1 MKAME
6 KRILDFMNDKGYV
19 PLKAEELAPAMEIED
34 NKLKLFFDALRKL
47 EKDGKVILSK
57 KKRYCLCQ
65 HMQLLS
71 GRIEGKS
78 GGYAFFIPDAEGRR
92 DLFIHSGNL
101 HGALHND
108 RVLVKVIHS
117 PNVVNGNDEGEVVR
131 ILNHANCRILGYYIA
146 KEGGGVVSPEDSRI
160 VCEVAIPKSRN
171 GGAEDGDVV
180 IAEVSSWNSK
190 GTRVRGKVAEIV
202 GRKNEPGMDM
212 ETVIRKFQLSEEFP
226 PEVLENALHVAKITS
241 DDFENRR
248 DLRNDLLITIDGDDA
263 KDLDDAVSLSVMK
276 NGHFLLGVHIADVG
290 HYVTTGSP
298 LDKEAYNRGTSVYFP
313 DRVIPMLPKELS
325 NGICSLNPKE
335 DRLALSCAME
345 IDQKGQVVTYD
356 IFESVICSAARM
368 TYREVNAILAG
379 DKDLK
384 DKYAFLVEMLEQLD
398 QLRVVLSKRRQR
410 RGALNFDFPEAKV
423 ILDEAGEPL
432 EIRKRTHGRGEQLIE
447 ECMIVA
453 NETVAGEF
461 YHRDIPFIYRVHD
474 CPPDDKMLELQELI
488 APFGLTLSNNMG
500 DVRPSHFQ
508 SLLGKIEDFP
518 EKPLLEMMVLR
529 TMSHALYDTENRGHF
544 GLASDCYAHFTSP
557 IRRYPDLA
565 IHRVIKK
572 CLHLNYFEADDCG
585 RLLRRLE
592 DAALQSS
599 TRERLAEEAERE
611 ATDIK
616 KARYMATH
624 IDEEFI
630 GIISGVV
637 SYGFFVELENT
648 VNGFVHISTL
658 PKEYFAFHA
667 NSKKLICKKLNISF
681 RMGDAVR
688 VKLVRVNVDLHHVD
702 FEFIDF
708 VRKDE

>member
-6 KRILDFMNDKGYV
+6 KRILDFMNDKSYV

-34 NKLKLFFDALRKL
+34 DKLKLFFDTLRKL
-47 EKDGKVILSK
+47 ERDGRVILSK

-78 GGYAFFIPDAEGRR
+78 GGYAFFIPDAEGRG
-92 DLFIHSGNL
+92 DLFLPSGNL

-108 RVLVKVIHS
+108 RVLAKVVHS

-131 ILNHANCRILGYYIA
+131 ILHHANSRILGYYAA
-146 KEGGGVVSPEDSRI
+146 KEGGGVVHPEDNRI
-160 VCEVAIPKSRN
+160 VCEVAVPKSRN

-180 IAEVSSWNSK
+180 IAEVSSWNNT
-190 GTRVRGKVAEIV
+190 GTKVRGKVAEVI

-212 ETVIRKFQLSEEFP
+212 ETVIRKFQLPEEFP
-226 PEVLENALHVAKITS
+226 QAVLENAAAVAKITPK
-241 DDFENRR
+241 DLEGRR
-248 DLRNDLLITIDGDDA
+248 DLREDLLITIDGADA
-263 KDLDDAVSLSVMK
+263 RDLDDAVSLTKME

-290 HYVTTGSP
+290 HYVTVGSP

-335 DRLALSCAME
+335 DRLTLSCIME
-345 IDQKGQVVTYD
+345 IDRKGRVVTYD

-368 TYREVNAILAG
+368 TYRDVNAILAG
-379 DKDLK
+379 DEGLRE
-384 DKYAFLVEMLEQLD
+384 KYAFLVEMLEQLD
-398 QLRVVLSKRRQR
+398 QLRAVLTKRRQR

-432 EIRKRTHGRGEQLIE
+432 EIRKRVHDRGEQLIE

-500 DVRPSHFQ
+500 DVRSGHFQ
-508 SLLGKIEDFP
+508 SLLAKIEELP
-518 EKPLLEMMVLR
+518 EKPLLEMMILR

-544 GLASDCYAHFTSP
+544 GLASDCYTHFTSP
-557 IRRYPDLA
+557 IRRYPDLS
-565 IHRVIKK
+565 IHRVIKDT
-572 CLHLNYFEADDCG
+572 LHFRVSEEDNHG

-616 KARYMATH
+616 KARYMAAH
-624 IDEEFI
+624 IDEEFT

-648 VNGFVHISTL
+648 VDGFVHVSTL
-658 PKEYFAFHA
+658 PKEYFSFHA
-667 NSKKLICKKLNISF
+667 NSKKLVCKKLNISF
-681 RMGDAVR
+681 RMGDSVR

-708 VRKDE
+708 VKEE

>member
-6 KRILDFMNDKGYV
+6 KRILDFMNDKSYV

-34 NKLKLFFDALRKL
+34 DKLKLFFDTLRKL
-47 EKDGKVILSK
+47 ERDGRVILSK

-78 GGYAFFIPDAEGRR
+78 GGYAFFIPDAEGRG
-92 DLFIHSGNL
+92 DLFLPSGNL

-108 RVLVKVIHS
+108 RVLAKVVHS

-131 ILNHANCRILGYYIA
+131 ILHHANSRILGYYAA
-146 KEGGGVVSPEDSRI
+146 KEGGGVVHPEDNRI
-160 VCEVAIPKSRN
+160 VCEVAVPKSRN

-180 IAEVSSWNSK
+180 IAEVSSWNNT
-190 GTRVRGKVAEIV
+190 GTKVRGKVAEVI

-212 ETVIRKFQLSEEFP
+212 ETVIRKFQLPEEFP
-226 PEVLENALHVAKITS
+226 QAVLENAAAVAKIIPK
-241 DDFENRR
+241 DLEGRR
-248 DLRNDLLITIDGDDA
+248 DLREDLLITIDGADA
-263 KDLDDAVSLSVMK
+263 RDLDDAVSLTKME

-290 HYVTTGSP
+290 HYVTVGSP

-335 DRLALSCAME
+335 DRLTLSCIME
-345 IDQKGQVVTYD
+345 IDRKGRVVTYD

-368 TYREVNAILAG
+368 TYRDVNAILAG
-379 DKDLK
+379 DEGLRE
-384 DKYAFLVEMLEQLD
+384 KYAFLVEMLEQLD
-398 QLRVVLSKRRQR
+398 QLRAVLTKRRQR

-432 EIRKRTHGRGEQLIE
+432 EIRKRVHDRGEQLIE

-500 DVRPSHFQ
+500 DVRSGHFQ
-508 SLLGKIEDFP
+508 SLLAKIEELP
-518 EKPLLEMMVLR
+518 EKPLLEMMILR

-544 GLASDCYAHFTSP
+544 GLASDCYTHFTSP
-557 IRRYPDLA
+557 IRRYPDLS
-565 IHRVIKK
+565 IHRVIKDT
-572 CLHLNYFEADDCG
+572 LHFRVSEEDNHG

-616 KARYMATH
+616 KARYMAAH
-624 IDEEFI
+624 IDEEFT

-648 VNGFVHISTL
+648 VDGFVHVSTL
-658 PKEYFAFHA
+658 PKEYFSFHA
-667 NSKKLICKKLNISF
+667 NSKKLVCKKLNISF
-681 RMGDAVR
+681 RMGDSVR

-708 VRKDE
+708 VKEE

>member
-1 MKAME
+1 ME
-6 KRILDFMNDKGYV
+6 KRILDFMNDKSYV
-19 PLKAEELAPAMEIED
+19 PLKAEGLAPAMEIED
-34 NKLKLFFDALRKL
+34 DKLKLFFDTLRKL
-47 EKDGKVILSK
+47 ERDGRVILSK

-78 GGYAFFIPDAEGRR
+78 GGYAFFIPDAEGRG
-92 DLFIHSGNL
+92 DLFLPSGNL

-108 RVLVKVIHS
+108 RVLAKVVHS

-131 ILNHANCRILGYYIA
+131 ILHHANSRILGYYAA
-146 KEGGGVVSPEDSRI
+146 KEGGGVVYPEDNRI
-160 VCEVAIPKSRN
+160 VCEVAVPKSRN
-171 GGAEDGDVV
+171 GGVEDGDVV
-180 IAEVSSWNSK
+180 IAEVSSWNNT
-190 GTRVRGKVAEIV
+190 GTKVRGKVAEVI

-212 ETVIRKFQLSEEFP
+212 ETVIRKFQLPEEFP
-226 PEVLENALHVAKITS
+226 QAVLENAAAVAKITPK
-241 DDFENRR
+241 DLEGRR
-248 DLRNDLLITIDGDDA
+248 DLREDLLITIDGADA
-263 KDLDDAVSLSVMK
+263 RDLDDAVSLTKME

-290 HYVTTGSP
+290 HYVTVGSP

-335 DRLALSCAME
+335 DRLTLSCIME
-345 IDQKGQVVTYD
+345 IDRKGRVVTYD

-368 TYREVNAILAG
+368 TYRDVNAILAG
-379 DKDLK
+379 DEGLRE
-384 DKYAFLVEMLEQLD
+384 KYAFLVEMLEQLD
-398 QLRVVLSKRRQR
+398 QLRAVLTKRRQR

-432 EIRKRTHGRGEQLIE
+432 EIRKRVHDRGEQLIE

-488 APFGLTLSNNMG
+488 APFGLTLSKNMG
-500 DVRPSHFQ
+500 DVRSGHFQ
-508 SLLGKIEDFP
+508 SLLAKIEELP
-518 EKPLLEMMVLR
+518 EKPLLEMMILR

-544 GLASDCYAHFTSP
+544 GLASDCYTHFTSP
-557 IRRYPDLA
+557 IRRYPDLS
-565 IHRVIKK
+565 IHRVIKDT
-572 CLHLNYFEADDCG
+572 LHFRVSEEDNHG

-616 KARYMATH
+616 KARYMAAH
-624 IDEEFI
+624 IDEEFT

-648 VNGFVHISTL
+648 VDGFVHVSTL
-658 PKEYFAFHA
+658 PKEYFSFHA
-667 NSKKLICKKLNISF
+667 NSKKLVCKKLNISF
-681 RMGDAVR
+681 RMGDSVR

-708 VRKDE
+708 VKEE

>member
-6 KRILDFMNDKGYV
+6 KRILDFMNDKSYV

-34 NKLKLFFDALRKL
+34 DKLKLFFDTLRKL
-47 EKDGKVILSK
+47 ERDGRVILSK

-78 GGYAFFIPDAEGRR
+78 GGYAFFIPDAEGRG
-92 DLFIHSGNL
+92 DLFLPSGNL

-108 RVLVKVIHS
+108 RVLAKVVHS

-131 ILNHANCRILGYYIA
+131 ILHHANSRILGYYVA
-146 KEGGGVVSPEDSRI
+146 KEGGGVVYPEDNRI
-160 VCEVAIPKSRN
+160 VCEVAVPKSRN

-180 IAEVSSWNSK
+180 IAEVSSWNNK
-190 GTRVRGKVAEIV
+190 GTKVRGKVAEVI

-212 ETVIRKFQLSEEFP
+212 ETVIRKFQLPEEFP
-226 PEVLENALHVAKITS
+226 SAVLENAAAVAKITPK
-241 DDFENRR
+241 DLEGRR
-248 DLRNDLLITIDGDDA
+248 DLRNDLLITIDGADA
-263 KDLDDAVSLSVMK
+263 RDLDDAVSLTMME

-290 HYVTTGSP
+290 HYVTVGSP
-298 LDKEAYNRGTSVYFP
+298 LDKEAYSRGTSVYFP

-335 DRLALSCAME
+335 DRLTLSCTME
-345 IDQKGQVVTYD
+345 IDQKGRVVTYD

-368 TYREVNAILAG
+368 TYGDVNAILAG
-379 DKDLK
+379 DEGLRE
-384 DKYAFLVEMLEQLD
+384 KYAFLVEMLEQLD
-398 QLRVVLSKRRQR
+398 QLREVLTKRRQR

-432 EIRKRTHGRGEQLIE
+432 EIRKRVHGRGEQLIE

-500 DVRPSHFQ
+500 DVRPGHFQ
-508 SLLGKIEDFP
+508 SLLAKIEELP
-518 EKPLLEMMVLR
+518 EKPLLEMMILR

-544 GLASDCYAHFTSP
+544 GLASDCYTHFTSP
-557 IRRYPDLA
+557 IRRYPDLS
-565 IHRVIKK
+565 IHRVIKDT
-572 CLHLNYFEADDCG
+572 LHFSVSEEGDHG

-616 KARYMATH
+616 KARYMAAH
-624 IDEEFI
+624 IDEEFT

-648 VNGFVHISTL
+648 VDGFVHVSTL

-667 NSKKLICKKLNISF
+667 NSKKLVCKKLNISF

-708 VRKDE
+708 VKEE

>member
-6 KRILDFMNDKGYV
+6 KRILDFMNDKSYV

-34 NKLKLFFDALRKL
+34 DKLKLFFDTLRKL
-47 EKDGKVILSK
+47 ERDGRVILSK

-78 GGYAFFIPDAEGRR
+78 GGYAFFIPDAEGRG
-92 DLFIHSGNL
+92 DLFLPSGNL

-108 RVLVKVIHS
+108 RVLAKVVHS

-131 ILNHANCRILGYYIA
+131 ILHHANSRILGYYVA
-146 KEGGGVVSPEDSRI
+146 KEGGGVVYPEDNRI
-160 VCEVAIPKSRN
+160 VCEVAVPKSRN

-180 IAEVSSWNSK
+180 IAEVASWSNK
-190 GTRVRGKVAEIV
+190 GTKVRGKVSGVI

-212 ETVIRKFQLSEEFP
+212 ETVIRKFQLPEEFP
-226 PEVLENALHVAKITS
+226 PAVLENAAAVAKITPK
-241 DDFENRR
+241 DLEGRR
-248 DLRNDLLITIDGDDA
+248 DLRNDLLITIDGEDA
-263 KDLDDAVSLSVMK
+263 RDLDDAVSLTMME

-290 HYVTTGSP
+290 HYVTVGSP
-298 LDKEAYNRGTSVYFP
+298 LDKEAYSRGTSVYFP

-335 DRLALSCAME
+335 DRLTLSCTME
-345 IDQKGQVVTYD
+345 IDRKGRVVTYD

-368 TYREVNAILAG
+368 TYRDVNAILAG
-379 DKDLK
+379 DEELRE
-384 DKYAFLVEMLEQLD
+384 KYAFLVEMLEQLD
-398 QLRVVLSKRRQR
+398 QLRAVLTKRRQR

-432 EIRKRTHGRGEQLIE
+432 EIRKRVHGRGEQLIE

-500 DVRPSHFQ
+500 DVRPGHFQ
-508 SLLGKIEDFP
+508 SLLAKSEELP
-518 EKPLLEMMVLR
+518 EKPLLEMMILR

-544 GLASDCYAHFTSP
+544 GLASDCYTHFTSP
-557 IRRYPDLA
+557 IRRYPDLS
-565 IHRVIKK
+565 IHRVIKDT
-572 CLHLNYFEADDCG
+572 LHFRVSEEDNHG

-616 KARYMATH
+616 KARYMAAH
-624 IDEEFI
+624 IDEEFT

-648 VNGFVHISTL
+648 VDGFVHVSAL
-658 PKEYFAFHA
+658 PKEYFSFHA
-667 NSKKLICKKLNISF
+667 NSKKLVCKKLNISF

-708 VRKDE
+708 VKEE